1 MRSRRQ
7 ALPTRRAPHPRERRK
22 RRRGT
27 ILLVLCCYAL
37 STACLALGYARSI
50 VVDIGY
56 VLEGKTEAQL
66 PESIMGAVRIKNI
79 DMAAAVKLPPA
90 PTTP

>member
-1 MRSRRQ
+1 MR
-7 ALPTRRAPHPRERRK
+7 
-22 RRRGT
+22 
-27 ILLVLCCYAL
+27 
-37 STACLALGYARSI
+37 LALGYARSI

>member
-1 MRSRRQ
+1 MTGGFCLFPGGPNLT
-7 ALPTRRAPHPRERRK
+7 LPH
-22 RRRGT
+22 
-27 ILLVLCCYAL
+27 YA
-37 STACLALGYARSI
+37 TTVRLALGYARSI